1 MIKTNRE
8 NRCFLPF
15 LQVNKTFRD
24 DEEEGE
30 ACGDK
35 SMLYATTIEDP
46 ADKTAVSFRSVAG
59 EEEAEEEGEG
69 SANANNS
76 SSAGIALGEVKA
88 TENS

>member
-1 MIKTNRE
+1 MIKTSRE
-8 NRCFLPF
+8 KLLFTIF
-15 LQVNKTFRD
+15 FHFVLQVNKTFRH

-46 ADKTAVSFRSVAG
+46 DDKTAVSFRSVAG
-59 EEEAEEEGEG
+59 EEEGEG

-88 TENS
+88 AENT

>member
-1 MIKTNRE
+1 M
-8 NRCFLPF
+8 
-15 LQVNKTFRD
+15 QVNKTFRH

-59 EEEAEEEGEG
+59 EEEEGEG

-88 TENS
+88 TENT